1 MKKAFKILV
10 PILMVLL
17 ILASLVWYG
26 FVYDRDLVRD
36 IFLKQA
42 RYLSTHGQASLSSW
56 FYDLAYEHS
65 GQSNNVAIEL
75 ANQFKKSGNY
85 TKAESTLSG
94 AIADSPTM
102 ELYMALSELYVE
114 EDKIIDA
121 MAMIDNVID
130 PVIAQQMYYE
140 RPAAPTVNVE
150 PGFYNEYIPVE
161 LSCENGTV
169 YYVLNDEFPSF
180 ATGIYNGPITLP
192 AGETTIN
199 AIVVGSNGLVSPIAT
214 FTYTVGG
221 VVEEVFFEDNAI
233 EQAVRQQLGLG
244 DSVIYS
250 NQLWEIKDFV
260 VPEGVQNMADISRLL
275 YLDSLTISNY
285 NLDSVAFLSN
295 LSRLR
300 RLNLSGSR
308 VRAEDLGIIGS
319 LPNLQELTLS
329 NCGLSTLTG
338 LENAHE
344 LTYLNLSSNSI
355 RNLSALNSLYHLQE
369 LDLSHNAV
377 TDLTQLAN
385 LSQLTKLNI
394 SYNSISS
401 ILTISPCT
409 RLTWLDASY
418 NALPEINAV
427 ANFSDLTYLN
437 VDHNALTDVDVIGT
451 CTNLQEVRI
460 ANNSISNIGALA
472 SLVNLVDFDFSNNA
486 VTAFPAWPAESCALR
501 MINGSYNQ
509 ISDLSPLSNMHTLNF
524 LHMDYNKITSVA
536 ALAKCHTL
544 VQINIFGN
552 EIKDPQTITETDI
565 IMNYD
570 PTYSMPDLG

>member
-199 AIVVGSNGLVSPIAT
+199 AIVVTATVWSALLPPSPIRS
-214 FTYTVGG
+214 
-221 VVEEVFFEDNAI
+221 
-233 EQAVRQQLGLG
+233 AV
-244 DSVIYS
+244 
-250 NQLWEIKDFV
+250 LWKKCSSKTM
-260 VPEGVQNMADISRLL
+260 Q
-275 YLDSLTISNY
+275 
-285 NLDSVAFLSN
+285 
-295 LSRLR
+295 LSRL
-300 RLNLSGSR
+300 SVSSW
-308 VRAEDLGIIGS
+308 AWAI
-319 LPNLQELTLS
+319 
-329 NCGLSTLTG
+329 
-338 LENAHE
+338 
-344 LTYLNLSSNSI
+344 LSSIPISFG
-355 RNLSALNSLYHLQE
+355 
-369 LDLSHNAV
+369 
-377 TDLTQLAN
+377 
-385 LSQLTKLNI
+385 KLR
-394 SYNSISS
+394 
-401 ILTISPCT
+401 ILLFPKVFK
-409 RLTWLDASY
+409 TWQIF
-418 NALPEINAV
+418 PGFFIW
-427 ANFSDLTYLN
+427 
-437 VDHNALTDVDVIGT
+437 
-451 CTNLQEVRI
+451 I
-460 ANNSISNIGALA
+460 A
-472 SLVNLVDFDFSNNA
+472 
-486 VTAFPAWPAESCALR
+486 
-501 MINGSYNQ
+501 
-509 ISDLSPLSNMHTLNF
+509 
-524 LHMDYNKITSVA
+524 
-536 ALAKCHTL
+536 
-544 VQINIFGN
+544 
-552 EIKDPQTITETDI
+552 
-565 IMNYD
+565 
-570 PTYSMPDLG
+570 